1 MVTVTE
7 EELCLYCRVDDDA
20 AGALLTLLAD
30 AAEAYLSSMGADL
43 HQPSAA
49 LCVKALTLHWYD
61 NPTGGELPVGL
72 RQLINSLKLYHKEDA

>member
-1 MVTVTE
+1 MITVTE
-7 EELCLYCRVDDDA
+7 EELRLYCRVDDDE
-20 AGALLTLLAD
+20 AGALLTPLAD
-30 AAEAYLSSMGADL
+30 AAESYISGMGADL
-43 HQPSAA
+43 TQPRAA